1 MFRSSRIASALSAL
15 IVSATAM
22 MPSST
27 PSAAKSSGVLPD
39 SAYSSAFFLT
49 VSGTFT
55 FREMNFRLPPISFLF
70 PSSAC
75 RPFPGRAEN
84 PVTSS
89 AEICLF
95 LPYARTAFARG
106 CSLFASS
113 EQADFR
119 SSASE
124 GVNRSPSRESS
135 LFRPERPSSPDA
147 GAEEPLKKTRSAAK
161 TSVTRGSPLVMVPV
175 LSRAAI

>member
-1 MFRSSRIASALSAL
+1 M
-15 IVSATAM
+15 VSATAI

-27 PSAAKSSGVLPD
+27 PSAAKSSGVFPD

-89 AEICLF
+89 AEICLS

-113 EQADFR
+113 EQAALR

-124 GVNRSPSRESS
+124 GVSSSPFRESA
-135 LFRPERPSSPDA
+135 LFRSERPSSPDTV
-147 GAEEPLKKTRSAAK
+147 AEESLNDTRSAAK
-161 TSVTRGSPLVMVPV
+161 TSVTRGSPLVIVPV